1 MLKNIIVYDNNIVNI
16 CFKEKAKKDNGE
28 MRAKRAENFRLRG
41 GTKVTVGVDSKF
53 WGWGGTG
60 LHGGD
65 NPLMGVGPPHPPHI
79 GKPWIHEEKRDKE
92 ERKSMC

>member
-1 MLKNIIVYDNNIVNI
+1 MLKNSIVYDNNIVNI
-16 CFKEKAKKDNGE
+16 CFKVKSKKDNGQ

-65 NPLMGVGPPHPPHI
+65 NPLMGVGPPPSPPYWKTLHI
-79 GKPWIHEEKRDKE
+79 AEAY
-92 ERKSMC
+92 SN